1 MQIQIRVNF
10 LWATLNYVHNTL
22 LSTGNIIAKII
33 SFYCFLYII
42 AIITTLFLS
51 LILSFLL
58 LDIAVLILCL

>member
-10 LWATLNYVHNTL
+10 LWATLNYVHTIL
-22 LSTGNIIAKII
+22 LSIGNIIVKII

-51 LILSFLL
+51 LILSLLL
-58 LDIAVLILCL
+58 LDIALLILC

>member
-10 LWATLNYVHNTL
+10 LWATLNYVHTIL
-22 LSTGNIIAKII
+22 LSIGNIIAKII

-58 LDIAVLILCL
+58 LDIALLILC